1 MTQPRRTGSLICI
14 LTAAA
19 IVLAG
24 CTQVPDNVQLK
35 RNDDGSVTV
44 TVLPPPGSGKAPQSV
59 KVPKS
64 AIPKN
69 LLPPLPTPRPGNGGT
84 AGAEPQV
91 PPKKPPPDPPPTTVT
106 NPRKPVGPTSP
117 SSDRERIQQ
126 AYGLTI
132 TGKDANN
139 AEYLRMFEYA
149 LNLYPA
155 GSMRGLQVTLD
166 QQPLERTGGV
176 GGVWQSNGSRAMITL
191 YQSGEAYVHVAIHEL
206 AHHLDLFVNRGRPT
220 PDLMD
225 AARVNGQI
233 PAQNIPSPYAKY
245 GLSNST
251 PEWGA
256 EVISWSLDKRGVPG
270 FSATSAWRPTPKLVE
285 RLGKYVEP
293 GKIVFNRA
301 P

>member
-1 MTQPRRTGSLICI
+1 MLRL
-14 LTAAA
+14 LTCALAAS
-19 IVLAG
+19 VFLAG
-24 CTQVPDNVQLK
+24 CTQVPDNVRLK
-35 RNDDGSVTV
+35 QNEDGSVTV
-44 TVLPPPGSGKAPQSV
+44 TVLPPPGSNKPTQSV
-59 KVPKS
+59 NIPKG

-69 LLPPLPTPRPGNGGT
+69 LLPPLPRPKPGNGGQ

-106 NPRKPVGPTSP
+106 NPKKPVNPTAP

-126 AYGLTI
+126 SYGI
-132 TGKDANN
+132 VVAGKDQNN
-139 AEYLRMFEYA
+139 PEYLKMLEYA

-155 GSMRGLQVTLD
+155 GSMRGLTVTLD
-166 QQPLERTGGV
+166 QQSLDRTGGV
-176 GGVWQSNGSRAMITL
+176 GGVWMMRGGQASIIL
-191 YQSGEAYVHVAIHEL
+191 YQAGETYVHVAVHEL
-206 AHHLDLFVNRGRPT
+206 AHHLDLAVNRGRPT

-233 PAQNIPSPYAKY
+233 PAQNIPSPYAKH
-245 GLSNST
+245 GIQNSN
-251 PEWGA
+251 PEYGA

-270 FSATSAWRPTPKLVE
+270 FSTYAAWKPTTQLVQRVE
-285 RLGKYVEP
+285 KYVDK